1 MMMEY
6 IYKWTKKNLPI
17 RYSKYNLSWP
27 ILNRIRWDGTKIK
40 SIVSLLAKDMHVSK
54 STFSSIYFR
63 LLLLCIKNKKIDL
76 ELDESLQEIVQ
87 KEIGLI
93 K

>member
-1 MMMEY
+1 VG
-6 IYKWTKKNLPI
+6 LF
-17 RYSKYNLSWP
+17 
-27 ILNRIRWDGTKIK
+27 
-40 SIVSLLAKDMHVSK
+40 AKDMHVSK

-63 LLLLCIKNKKIDL
+63 FLLFCIKNKKMDL

-87 KEIGLI
+87 KEIDLI